1 MPRPTV
7 PRQFAAPLDA
17 VDTVDVDS
25 VHEVTATKTVHAD
38 DPYLSGHYPHFTIYP
53 GIFIIESVGQAVR
66 AHTERHRQ
74 PHIPELAEV
83 ASVRFTAPLV
93 PGNTLTVNASI
104 TPDDQDRGVLKVK
117 ADCRRE
123 DGARCAAM
131 TLKYRLVTPAQ
142 EDSDA

>member
-1 MPRPTV
+1 M

-17 VDTVDVDS
+17 IDIVDTAHP
-25 VHEVTATKTVHAD
+25 HEVTATKAIRAD

-66 AHTERHRQ
+66 AHVAEH
-74 PHIPELAEV
+74 HEASAPELAEV
-83 ASVRFTAPLV
+83 GSVRFTAPLV
-93 PGNTLTVNASI
+93 PGNTLT
-104 TPDDQDRGVLKVK
+104 LKAAVTVGEVGEGLLRVK

-131 TLKYRLVTPAQ
+131 TLTYRLIETE
-142 EDSDA
+142 EDSRAGTA